1 MVEAMKSRKR
11 GAAIYRGNM
20 YSYGSLKDIPVS
32 ICIVS
37 PVTEIYRVVYGL
49 GYVMAAG
56 FAVYLIIGIAGSL
69 YLSKRV
75 NTLIRW
81 NVNLQRFLPYDSK
94 DIICDH
100 CQLQHQFVAL
110 KLSRRESFNIYVRL
124 DFTVILPISVNG
136 SFRDLINCAYSD
148 SFLLVIRKG
157 ICHIPEGLSDI
168 NSFPITWMLDI
179 LAAFPDGFQPFFFT
193 FLSWIPFYDERHI
206 VVFIAFF
213 HKDAY
218 VFRCIVA
225 GIQPDEQWFFRQL
238 STQFNGLSQEIR
250 SFFLSVLFPNPQFKI
265 DEVSFRADICHNWG
279 ISVKTLVGTGYAFLI
294 GFRIVKGGYINIDR
308 NNPLSRAVGS
318 MCISRS
324 TSPFFICFCR

>member
-1 MVEAMKSRKR
+1 MKSVWNGAGTSGHSKIFTEKYTECRAVAEAMKSRKR

-168 NSFPITWMLDI
+168 KSFPITWMLDI
-179 LAAFPDGFQPFFFT
+179 LAAFPDGSLPFFFT
-193 FLSWIPFYDERHI
+193 FLSGIPFYDERHI

-225 GIQPDEQWFFRQL
+225 GIQGCRLYVHF
-238 STQFNGLSQEIR
+238 TQH
-250 SFFLSVLFPNPQFKI
+250 V
-265 DEVSFRADICHNWG
+265 DICLLDVFAQG
-279 ISVKTLVGTGYAFLI
+279 IPDHVKTLTECFGGRNRI
-294 GFRIVKGGYINIDR
+294 GD
-308 NNPLSRAVGS
+308 A
-318 MCISRS
+318 
-324 TSPFFICFCR
+324 

>member
-1 MVEAMKSRKR
+1 M
-11 GAAIYRGNM
+11 
-20 YSYGSLKDIPVS
+20 
-32 ICIVS
+32 
-37 PVTEIYRVVYGL
+37 
-49 GYVMAAG
+49 
-56 FAVYLIIGIAGSL
+56 
-69 YLSKRV
+69 
-75 NTLIRW
+75 
-81 NVNLQRFLPYDSK
+81 
-94 DIICDH
+94 
-100 CQLQHQFVAL
+100 
-110 KLSRRESFNIYVRL
+110 
-124 DFTVILPISVNG
+124 LPISVNG

-148 SFLLVIRKG
+148 SFLFVIRKG

-193 FLSWIPFYDERHI
+193 FLSGIPFYDERHI

-238 STQFNGLSQEIR
+238 SAQFNGLSQEIR
-250 SFFLSVLFPNPQFKI
+250 SFFLAVLFPNPQFKI
-265 DEVSFRADICHNWG
+265 DEVSFCADICHNWC

-308 NNPLSRAVGS
+308 NKAVIQG
-318 MCISRS
+318 CRLYVHF
-324 TSPFFICFCR
+324 TQHVDICLLDVFAQGIPDHVKTLTECFGGRNRIGDA